1 MSDLSGVIQE
11 LKDRLPIEAVVG
23 ARVQLQRKGGR
34 LWGLCPF
41 HAEKTPSFSVLPDRG
56 IFKCFGCGQGGDAI
70 SFVRELD
77 GLEFI
82 EALKILADQAGVELP
97 KMQGG
102 RRDKA
107 ADQLRKHA
115 REALAQAR
123 RLYQQALTENSGA
136 DARRYLQERK
146 IDPQL
151 VQAFGLGWAPAEP
164 GWVVQRLV
172 RQGFKAEVLIEA
184 GLASRSERDGQ
195 LRDRFWDRLLFPVQ
209 ELGDRTVG
217 FGGRYLPGS
226 RAEERK
232 MGKYINSPETNLFP
246 KRRLL
251 YGIEKLQQGLREC
264 PDSPILL
271 CEGYLDVILL
281 HQAGYKTAVAALGTA
296 LTEDH
301 ARRLRRY
308 DRPVVL
314 LLDPDEAGRRAAARG
329 ARILVREGVDVRAGE
344 LPDGLDPADMI
355 SNGQAEELSQRVAK
369 AWDILDWRLTA
380 WIQKADFRV
389 PSVQA
394 KAAHEIAEWL
404 QTTPDPVLAEV
415 WMRTACDRLGVT
427 EQSLRRLMRSQ
438 APVPQS
444 NPQAAVN
451 SQNSNLPT
459 NSAQEILRQNEQ
471 QIVSAI
477 LIDPS
482 LAVIFAD
489 TLSELQLKDDS
500 AATVLNWCFER
511 RKEGEDCSLDQ
522 ALQAFSGHPATEWL
536 DKLRFLPNVEPQ
548 VVLERALEARPHNLE
563 AVRKSAQTG
572 QAAATDAD
580 LERFRRNI
588 PISPSRDTP

>member
-1 MSDLSGVIQE
+1 MNDLTSVIQE
-11 LKDRLPIEAVVG
+11 IKDRLPIEAVVG

-70 SFVRELD
+70 SFLRELD

-82 EALKILADQAGVELP
+82 EALRLLADQAGVELP
-97 KMQGG
+97 QMKGG
-102 RRDKA
+102 RSESDSVT
-107 ADQLRKHA
+107 QLRKQA
-115 REALAQAR
+115 REALAYTKK
-123 RLYQQALTENSGA
+123 LYQEALYEDCGRA
-136 DARRYLQERK
+136 ARQYLVDRK
-146 IDPQL
+146 IDPEL
-151 VQAFGLGWAPAEP
+151 VKSFSVGWAPAEP
-164 GWVVQRLV
+164 GWLCQRLH
-172 RQGFKAEVLIEA
+172 QKGFHGDVVIEA
-184 GLASRSERDGQ
+184 GLASRSDRDGS

-226 RAEERK
+226 RSEERK
-232 MGKYINSPETNLFP
+232 MGKYINSPETHLFP

-251 YGIEKLQQGLREC
+251 YGLERLQQGMRDC
-264 PDSPILL
+264 PDMPIIL

-281 HQAGYKTAVAALGTA
+281 HQAGFKTAIAALGTA

-355 SNGQAEELSQRVAK
+355 ATGQAEELSQRVAK

-389 PSVQA
+389 PSVQS
-394 KAAHEIAEWL
+394 KAAHEMAEWL

-427 EQSLRRLMRSQ
+427 EQSLRRIMRSPG
-438 APVPQS
+438 PVPNRMS
-444 NPQAAVN
+444 QARVP
-451 SQNSNLPT
+451 SQNSDLPT
-459 NSAQEILRQNEQ
+459 HPAQEILRQNEQ

-482 LAVIFAD
+482 LAVVFAD
-489 TLSELQLKDDS
+489 TLSELKLLDPS
-500 AATVLNWCFER
+500 AGLVLNWCFER

-522 ALQAFSGHPATEWL
+522 ALQEFSSHPAAKWL
-536 DKLRFLPNVEPQ
+536 DKLRFLPVAEPRLD
-548 VVLERALEARPHNLE
+548 LERALEARPHNLE
-563 AVRKSAQTG
+563 RYSKENQPSQ
-572 QAAATDAD
+572 AATDAD
-580 LERFRRNI
+580 LERFRRSI
-588 PISPSRDTP
+588 PISPSRDQT

>member
-1 MSDLSGVIQE
+1 MNDLSAVIQSI
-11 LKDRLPIEAVVG
+11 KDRLPIEAVVG

-41 HAEKTPSFSVLPDRG
+41 HAEKTPSFSVLPERG

-70 SFVRELD
+70 TFVRELD

-82 EALKILADQAGVELP
+82 EALKLLADQAGVELP
-97 KMQGG
+97 KFQGG
-102 RRDKA
+102 QRDRQ
-107 ADQLRKHA
+107 ADQLRKHG

-123 RLYQQALTENSGA
+123 RLYQAALAEPCGEG
-136 DARRYLQERK
+136 ARRYLHERK
-146 IDPQL
+146 IEPQL
-151 VQAFGLGWAPAEP
+151 IQSFGLGWAPAEP
-164 GWVVQRLV
+164 GWLTQRLIK
-172 RQGFKAEVLIEA
+172 QGFTAEVLVEA
-184 GLASRSERDGQ
+184 GLCSRSDRDGQ

-226 RAEERK
+226 KAEERK
-232 MGKYINSPETNLFP
+232 MGKYINSPETSLFP

-251 YGIEKLQQGLREC
+251 YGIEKLQQGLRDC
-264 PDSPILL
+264 PEMPILL
-271 CEGYLDVILL
+271 CEGYLDVIML
-281 HQAGYKTAVAALGTA
+281 HQAGFKTAVAALGTA

-344 LPDGLDPADMI
+344 LPEGLDPADMI
-355 SNGQAEELSQRVAK
+355 SVGRAEELSQRVAQ

-394 KAAHEIAEWL
+394 KAAHEVAEWL

-415 WMRTACDRLGVT
+415 WMRAACDRLGVT
-427 EQSLRRLMRSQ
+427 EQSLRRLMRSPAQ
-438 APVPQS
+438 GANRSPQS
-444 NPQAAVN
+444 VVT
-451 SQNSNLPT
+451 SQNSNLPN
-459 NSAQEILRQNEQ
+459 NSAQELLRQNEQ

-482 LAVIFAD
+482 LAVIFAE
-489 TLSELQLKDDS
+489 TLGELQLNDDG
-500 AATVLNWCFER
+500 AAQVLKWCFER

-522 ALQAFSGHPATEWL
+522 ALQAFSGHPAMDWL
-536 DKLRFLPNVEPQ
+536 DKLRFLPVAEPQ
-548 VVLERALEARPHNLE
+548 LVLERALEARPHNLE
-563 AVRKSAQTG
+563 ALRRATQNG

-580 LERFRRNI
+580 LERFRRSI

>member
-1 MSDLSGVIQE
+1 MSDLSGVIQDI
-11 LKDRLPIEAVVG
+11 KDRLPVESVVG
-23 ARVQLQRKGGR
+23 ARVLLQRKGGG

-41 HAEKTPSFSVLPDRG
+41 HAEKTPSFSVLPERG
-56 IFKCFGCGQGGDAI
+56 IFKCFGCGQGGDII
-70 SFVRELD
+70 SFLRELD

-82 EALKILADQAGVELP
+82 EALKLLADQAGVELP
-97 KMQGG
+97 TLQGG
-102 RRDKA
+102 GRDRE
-107 ADQLRKHA
+107 ADQLRKQA
-115 REALAQAR
+115 REALAYAK
-123 RLYQQALTENSGA
+123 RLYREALTENVGA
-136 DARRYLQERK
+136 DARRYLQNRK
-146 IDPQL
+146 IDPELIQS
-151 VQAFGLGWAPAEP
+151 FGLGWAPAEP
-164 GWVVQRLV
+164 GWLTQRLIKK
-172 RQGFKAEVLIEA
+172 GFRAEVLIEA
-184 GLASRSERDGQ
+184 GLSARSDRGGQ
-195 LRDRFWDRLLFPVQ
+195 MRDRFWDRLLFPVQ

-232 MGKYINSPETNLFP
+232 MGKYINSPETSLFP

-264 PDSPILL
+264 PETPILL

-281 HQAGYKTAVAALGTA
+281 HQAGFKTAVAALGTA

-355 SNGQAEELSQRVAK
+355 SGGQAEELSQRVAK

-389 PSVQA
+389 PTVQA

-427 EQSLRRLMRSQ
+427 EQSLRRLMRSP

-444 NPQAAVN
+444 NPHSAVN

-500 AATVLNWCFER
+500 AATVLKWCFER
-511 RKEGEDCSLDQ
+511 RREGEDCSLDQ
-522 ALQAFSGHPATEWL
+522 ALPAFSSHPASGWL
-536 DKLRFLPNVEPQ
+536 DKLRLLPAVEPQ
-548 VVLERALEARPHNLE
+548 VVLERALEAWPHNLE
-563 AVRKSAQTG
+563 ALRKADQAG

-580 LERFRRNI
+580 LERFRRTI